1 MYTWS
6 FFLLTGQIFAN
17 LIFAVWKKLNG
28 FCIVN
33 IKSMLVKN
41 SVLLTA
47 AITSRISGDNKI
59 AAMNTID
66 VETWHVI

>member
-1 MYTWS
+1 
-6 FFLLTGQIFAN
+6 
-17 LIFAVWKKLNG
+17 
-28 FCIVN
+28 
-33 IKSMLVKN
+33 MLVKN